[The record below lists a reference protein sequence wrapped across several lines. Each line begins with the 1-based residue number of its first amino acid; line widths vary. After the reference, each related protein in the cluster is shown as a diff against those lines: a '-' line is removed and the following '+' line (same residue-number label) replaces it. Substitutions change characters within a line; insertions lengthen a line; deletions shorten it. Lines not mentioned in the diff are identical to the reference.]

1 MRLWL
6 VSYDIADDR
15 RRRRTANMLNTQL
28 ERVQESVFAGWLTA
42 TQARHLLASVQI
54 ELDMKQDQL
63 RAWPL
68 AQRQPER
75 QRAHGQQDRLEPDP
89 SHWMA

>member
-1 MRLWL
+1 MRLWMM
-6 VSYDIADDR
+6 SYDISDDR
-15 RRRRTANMLNTQL
+15 RRRRTASVLHTQL

-42 TQARHLLASVQI
+42 MQARSLLASVKI
-54 ELDMKQDQL
+54 ELNMQQDQL

-75 QRAHGQQDRLEPDP
+75 QRAHGQQNRLEPDP
-89 SHWMA
+89 NHWMV

>member
-6 VSYDIADDR
+6 VSYDIADNR
-15 RRRRTANMLNTQL
+15 RRRRTANVLHTQL

-42 TQARHLLASVQI
+42 SQARTLLTSVQT
-54 ELDMKQDQL
+54 ELNTQQDQL

-75 QRAHGQQDRLEPDP
+75 QRTHGQQDRLEPDP
-89 SHWMA
+89 SHWMV

>member
-1 MRLWL
+1 M
-6 VSYDIADDR
+6 
-15 RRRRTANMLNTQL
+15 NTQL

-42 TQARHLLASVQI
+42 TQARNLLASVQI
-54 ELDMKQDQL
+54 ELDMEQDQL

-75 QRAHGQQDRLEPDP
+75 QRTHGRQDRLEPDP

>member
-6 VSYDIADDR
+6 VSYDIADNR
-15 RRRRTANMLNTQL
+15 RRRQAANLLKTQL

-42 TQARHLLASVQI
+42 SQVHALLSRVQI
-54 ELDMKQDQL
+54 ELNKEQDQL

-75 QRAHGQQDRLEPDP
+75 QRTHGQQDRLEPDP
-89 SHWMA
+89 GHWMA

>member
-6 VSYDIADDR
+6 VSYDIADNR
-15 RRRRTANMLNTQL
+15 RRRRAANVLHTQL

-42 TQARHLLASVQI
+42 TQARALLTSVQT
-54 ELDMKQDQL
+54 ELDMEEDQL

-75 QRAHGQQDRLEPDP
+75 QRTHGLQDRLEPDP

>member
-15 RRRRTANMLNTQL
+15 RRRCTAATLLTQL
-28 ERVQESVFAGWLTA
+28 ERVQESVFVGWLTA
-42 TQARHLLASVQI
+42 SQAHALLAKVRAQM
-54 ELDMKQDQL
+54 DMQQDQL

-68 AQRQPER
+68 SVRQQQRQR
-75 QRAHGQQDRLEPDP
+75 THGQQQALETDP
-89 SHWMA
+89 SHWLV